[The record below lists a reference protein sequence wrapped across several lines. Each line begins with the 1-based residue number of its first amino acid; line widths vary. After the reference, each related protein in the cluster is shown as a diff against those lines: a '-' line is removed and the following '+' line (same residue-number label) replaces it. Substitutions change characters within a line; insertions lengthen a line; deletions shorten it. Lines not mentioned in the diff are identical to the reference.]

1 MNESNSAQPVTFTIG
16 EVVASI
22 AKTYPDMSH
31 SGLRFFEREGLVAP
45 LRTEGGHR
53 LYRQSDVDRILSIK
67 AWREDGVSIDEIRK
81 RLAELD
87 NLPSVDRLIDI
98 FLDLAI
104 AGNLRDA
111 GNQIL
116 IADAAGVSPL
126 VLFNDV
132 LTPALIEVGRRWE
145 MGILP
150 VAQEKEIS
158 EVVRDLIAEIARRHI
173 PERTEGPAVVAG
185 CVEYERHEL
194 GLRMICALLRID
206 GYRVYYLGAD
216 VSAEFLLQAIALH
229 RPKVLL
235 LSAMLPSAIESLEGT
250 IRQVR
255 VATEEGYGLEIVVGG
270 SLVMHEHEKVS
281 TWGAIPMR
289 ERHLAAA
296 VETIQRLASH

>member
-1 MNESNSAQPVTFTIG
+1 MTESISTQPVTFTIG

-22 AKTYPDMSH
+22 AKTFPDLSH
-31 SGLRFFEREGLVAP
+31 SGLRFLEREGLVKP

-53 LYRQSDVDRILSIK
+53 LYRQSDIDRIMSIK
-67 AWREDGVSIDEIRK
+67 SWREDGVSIDEIRR
-81 RLAELD
+81 RLADLD
-87 NLPSVDRLIDI
+87 SLPSVDRLTDV

-116 IADAAGVSPL
+116 IADEAGVAPL
-126 VLFNDV
+126 VIFNDV

-145 MGILP
+145 IGILP

-173 PERTEGPAVVAG
+173 PEQSDAPAIVAG
-185 CVEYERHEL
+185 CVESERHEL
-194 GLRMICALLRID
+194 GLRMICALLRIH

-229 RPKVLL
+229 RPEVLL
-235 LSAMLPSAIESLEGT
+235 LSAVSPTSFESLERT
-250 IRQVR
+250 IKQVH
-255 VATEEGYGLEIVVGG
+255 AMKNGIDELEIVVGG
-270 SLVMHEHEKVS
+270 SLVTHEHEKIS
-281 TWGAIPMR
+281 SWGAIPMR
-289 ERHLAAA
+289 ERHLAAS
-296 VETIQRLASH
+296 VETIQRLAPH

>member
-1 MNESNSAQPVTFTIG
+1 
-16 EVVASI
+16 
-22 AKTYPDMSH
+22 
-31 SGLRFFEREGLVAP
+31 
-45 LRTEGGHR
+45 
-53 LYRQSDVDRILSIK
+53 VDRIVSIK

-81 RLAELD
+81 RLGELD
-87 NLPSVDRLIDI
+87 NLPSVDRLTDI

-104 AGNLRDA
+104 AGNLKDA

-116 IADAAGVSPL
+116 IADEAGVSPL
-126 VLFNDV
+126 VIFNDV

-173 PERTEGPAVVAG
+173 PEQSDGPAIVAG

-229 RPKVLL
+229 RPEVLL
-235 LSAMLPSAIESLEGT
+235 LSAMLPAAIESLERT
-250 IRQVR
+250 IMQVR
-255 VATEEGYGLEIVVGG
+255 ATTEGIDKHRIVVGG
-270 SLVMHEHEKVS
+270 NLVTHEHEKVS
-281 TWGAIPMR
+281 SWGAIPMR
-289 ERHLAAA
+289 ERHLAAS
-296 VETIQRLASH
+296 VETIQRLAPH

>member
-1 MNESNSAQPVTFTIG
+1 MTESISTHPVTFTIG

-31 SGLRFFEREGLVAP
+31 SGLRFFEREGLVTP

-53 LYRQSDVDRILSIK
+53 LYRQSDVDRIVSIK
-67 AWREDGVSIDEIRK
+67 AWREEGDSIDEIRR

-87 NLPSVDRLIDI
+87 NLPSVGRLTDI

-116 IADAAGVSPL
+116 IADEAGVSPL
-126 VLFNDV
+126 VIFNDV

-158 EVVRDLIAEIARRHI
+158 EVVRDLISEIARRHI
-173 PERTEGPAVVAG
+173 PAQSDGPAIVAG

-229 RPKVLL
+229 RPEVLL
-235 LSAMLPSAIESLEGT
+235 LSAMLPAAFESLEQT
-250 IRQVR
+250 IMQVR
-255 VATEEGYGLEIVVGG
+255 AATEDTGKLEIVVGG
-270 SLVMHEHEKVS
+270 SLVAHEHEKIS
-281 TWGAIPMR
+281 SWGATPTQ
-289 ERHLAAA
+289 ERHLAAS
-296 VETIQRLASH
+296 VETIQRLAPH